1 MGGGGQNKIRRHF
14 WKMLVK
20 LFLLQIFS
28 GISAPFDGYLK
39 QFMRRIDS
47 QSESIRKVS
56 FTS

>member
-28 GISAPFDGYLK
+28 GISAPF
-39 QFMRRIDS
+39 
-47 QSESIRKVS
+47 
-56 FTS
+56 